1 ILVGHAAADEMV
13 SGAGDQAAGAVG
25 SEITREGLV
34 SVTVGT
40 SGVVFA
46 ASESYRADPEGR
58 LHAFCHAVPGQWHL
72 MGVMLSAAGS
82 LRWYREQ
89 FALETSYDDLL
100 APAAEVA
107 PGSEGLVF
115 LPYLTGERTP
125 HADPDARGA
134 FVGLTLRHER
144 AHLTRAVLVAED
156 AAFWGHHGFDPA
168 ELRVA
173 LEEAW
178 RERRA
183 PRGASTLTMQLARNL
198 WLSPET
204 TLWRKLREAILA
216 RRLETTLDKRRIL
229 ELYLSVVEL
238 GPGVFGVQAAS
249 RAYWGVPVE
258 RMGPLQAVELAAT
271 LPSPL
276 RNNPGT
282 RTRAFRWRRDLIAA
296 RVQADT
302 LEDVR
307 AADPAIPGDTVEPGA
322 EPRLPSRDTVPVPTG
337 EERDTA
343 ATDTTVRDT
352 ADAES
357 DTARADTVEAD
368 TIVEEALPDTVEAAT
383 CPTAAP
389 PRDGARQAPG
399 EASAAGSTSGAGW
412 KKGAHFS
419 FGDGSVS
426 RLTTTSRVIDTST
439 LGMTM

>member
-1 ILVGHAAADEMV
+1 MKDGECFRLPVPPRDGSVSEAGTGRRILLWGVTAAAALLVAAD
-13 SGAGDQAAGAVG
+13 AGLPPPERVAALRDAWP
-25 SEITREGLV
+25 ETTAYMELRRAE
-34 SVTVGT
+34 
-40 SGVVFA
+40 A
-46 ASESYRADPEGR
+46 ARAGHELRIAWEP
-58 LHAFCHAVPGQWHL
+58 VP
-72 MGVMLSAAGS
+72 LS
-82 LRWYREQ
+82 R
-89 FALETSYDDLL
+89 
-100 APAAEVA
+100 V
-107 PGSEGLVF
+107 
-115 LPYLTGERTP
+115 
-125 HADPDARGA
+125 PD
-134 FVGLTLRHER
+134 
-144 AHLTRAVLVAED
+144 HLTRAVLVAED
-156 AAFWGHHGFDPA
+156 AAFWGHPGFDPA

-258 RMGPLQAVELAAT
+258 RIGPMQAVELAAT
-271 LPSPL
+271 LPSP
-276 RNNPGT
+276 RRHNPATG
-282 RTRAFRWRRDLIAA
+282 TRAFRWRRDLIAA

-302 LEDVR
+302 LEDVQ
-307 AADPAIPGDTVEPGA
+307 AGDPAARPDSVTAAPEA
-322 EPRLPSRDTVPVPTG
+322 DLPSLDTVPIPAG
-337 EERDTA
+337 EERDT
-343 ATDTTVRDT
+343 
-352 ADAES
+352 S
-357 DTARADTVEAD
+357 SADTLEAD
-368 TIVEEALPDTVEAAT
+368 TTAEEALPDTVESDT
-383 CPTAAP
+383 SRTAAP

>member
-1 ILVGHAAADEMV
+1 MSDGGRFRLPVPPPD
-13 SGAGDQAAGAVG
+13 G
-25 SEITREGLV
+25 SV
-34 SVTVGT
+34 
-40 SGVVFA
+40 
-46 ASESYRADPEGR
+46 
-58 LHAFCHAVPGQWHL
+58 
-72 MGVMLSAAGS
+72 SAAGTGRRILLWGATAAAALLVAADAGLPS
-82 LRWYREQ
+82 PERVAALREAWPETTAYMELRRSEAAREGR
-89 FALETSYDDLL
+89 E
-100 APAAEVA
+100 
-107 PGSEGLVF
+107 
-115 LPYLTGERTP
+115 
-125 HADPDARGA
+125 
-134 FVGLTLRHER
+134 LRIAWEPVPLSR
-144 AHLTRAVLVAED
+144 VPNHLTRAVLVAED

-249 RAYWGVPVE
+249 RAYWDVPVE
-258 RMGPLQAVELAAT
+258 RIGPLQAVELAAT

-307 AADPAIPGDTVEPGA
+307 AADPAIPGDTVEPSPDPG
-322 EPRLPSRDTVPVPTG
+322 LPSLDTVPVPTG

-343 ATDTTVRDT
+343 AV
-352 ADAES
+352 
-357 DTARADTVEAD
+357 DTVEAD
-368 TIVEEALPDTVEAAT
+368 TVAEEALPDTV
-383 CPTAAP
+383 
-389 PRDGARQAPG
+389 
-399 EASAAGSTSGAGW
+399 ASDTSGATA
-412 KKGAHFS
+412 GARLEADA
-419 FGDGSVS
+419 GDP
-426 RLTTTSRVIDTST
+426 RVPRDALAFNGEDS
-439 LGMTM
+439 G

>member
-1 ILVGHAAADEMV
+1 MSDGGRFRLPVPPPDGSV
-13 SGAGDQAAGAVG
+13 SGAGTGRRILFWGATAAAALLVAADAGLPSPERVAALRQAWPETTAYMELRRA
-25 SEITREGLV
+25 EAAREGRELPI
-34 SVTVGT
+34 
-40 SGVVFA
+40 A
-46 ASESYRADPEGR
+46 WEP
-58 LHAFCHAVPGQWHL
+58 VP
-72 MGVMLSAAGS
+72 LS
-82 LRWYREQ
+82 R
-89 FALETSYDDLL
+89 
-100 APAAEVA
+100 V
-107 PGSEGLVF
+107 
-115 LPYLTGERTP
+115 
-125 HADPDARGA
+125 PD
-134 FVGLTLRHER
+134 
-144 AHLTRAVLVAED
+144 HLTRAVLVAED

-204 TLWRKLREAILA
+204 TLSRKLREAILA
-216 RRLETTLDKRRIL
+216 RRLEATLDKRRIL

-258 RMGPLQAVELAAT
+258 QVGPLQAVELAAT

-307 AADPAIPGDTVEPGA
+307 ADDPATRPDSVAPAPEVD
-322 EPRLPSRDTVPVPTG
+322 LPSLDTVPLPTG

-343 ATDTTVRDT
+343 AVDTLEADTVAEDTTIRDT
-352 ADAES
+352 AGAES
-357 DTARADTVEAD
+357 DTARADTVA
-368 TIVEEALPDTVEAAT
+368 EEALPDTVESDT
-383 CPTAAP
+383 SRTSAP
-389 PRDGARQAPG
+389 SRDGARQAPG

-426 RLTTTSRVIDTST
+426 RLTTTSRLIDTST

>member
-1 ILVGHAAADEMV
+1 MCDGERFRLPVPARDGSVSEAGTGRRILLWGATAAATLLLAADAGLPSPERVAALRDAWPETTAYMELR
-13 SGAGDQAAGAVG
+13 GAEAA
-25 SEITREGLV
+25 REGREL
-34 SVTVGT
+34 SI
-40 SGVVFA
+40 A
-46 ASESYRADPEGR
+46 WEP
-58 LHAFCHAVPGQWHL
+58 VP
-72 MGVMLSAAGS
+72 LS
-82 LRWYREQ
+82 R
-89 FALETSYDDLL
+89 
-100 APAAEVA
+100 V
-107 PGSEGLVF
+107 
-115 LPYLTGERTP
+115 
-125 HADPDARGA
+125 PD
-134 FVGLTLRHER
+134 
-144 AHLTRAVLVAED
+144 HLTRAVLVAED
-156 AAFWGHHGFDPA
+156 AAFWGHPGFDPA

-258 RMGPLQAVELAAT
+258 RIGPLQAVELAAT

-302 LEDVR
+302 LE
-307 AADPAIPGDTVEPGA
+307 ADTATVDTLGADTVA
-322 EPRLPSRDTVPVPTG
+322 EDT
-337 EERDTA
+337 
-343 ATDTTVRDT
+343 T
-352 ADAES
+352 ADAVEAVPDTTES
-357 DTARADTVEAD
+357 DTSRS
-368 TIVEEALPDTVEAAT
+368 AAT
-383 CPTAAP
+383 
-389 PRDGARQAPG
+389 PRNGARQAPG

-426 RLTTTSRVIDTST
+426 RLTTTSRLIDTST